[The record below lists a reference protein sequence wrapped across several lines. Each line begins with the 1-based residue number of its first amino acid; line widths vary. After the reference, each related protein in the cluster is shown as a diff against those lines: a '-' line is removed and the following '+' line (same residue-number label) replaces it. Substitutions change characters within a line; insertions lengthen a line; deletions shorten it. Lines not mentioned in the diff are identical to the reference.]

1 VIPVSWKGA
10 RRGLCA
16 LIVSAGL
23 SGCAAMFEDKT
34 PQASDADMAALS
46 HVSSEPPSLTLVTS
60 ISNRDNSGAHSALII
75 NGPERAV
82 FNPAGTWRHPLAPE
96 QGDFHR
102 NFSPG
107 MEQWFFDYHARETFR
122 IRAQTVEVP
131 MEVAAQALEAA
142 RNWGS
147 VPPAQCTRA
156 ITLILND
163 LPGFEDFGVTWWPL
177 RASDTFAELPAVTTV
192 LYTDDSPDDWSDL
205 DLEFND

>member
-1 VIPVSWKGA
+1 M
-10 RRGLCA
+10 A
-16 LIVSAGL
+16 LVAL
-23 SGCAAMFEDKT
+23 SGCAALFEDKT
-34 PQASDADMAALS
+34 PQASDAEMRALS
-46 HVSSEPPSLTLVTS
+46 YVSSDPPSLTLVTS

-82 FNPAGTWRHPLAPE
+82 FNPAGSWRHPLAPE

-102 NFSPG
+102 NFSPA
-107 MEQWFFDYHARETFR
+107 MEKWFFDYHARETFR

-131 MEVAAQALEAA
+131 PEVAAQALAAA
-142 RNWGS
+142 RVRGS

-156 ITLILND
+156 ITQILAD
-163 LPGFEDFGVTWWPL
+163 LPGFEGVGVTWFP
-177 RASDTFAELPAVTTV
+177 RTASARFANLPDVTTV

>member
-1 VIPVSWKGA
+1 MTGGVPGA
-10 RRGLCA
+10 VRRGLWAMGLC
-16 LIVSAGL
+16 VGL
-23 SGCAAMFEDKT
+23 SGCAVLFEDKT
-34 PQASDADMAALS
+34 PQASDAEMAALS
-46 HVSSEPPSLTLVTS
+46 YVSADPPSLTLVTS
-60 ISNRDNSGAHSALII
+60 ISNRDNSGAHTALII

-82 FNPAGTWRHPLAPE
+82 FNPAGSWRHPLAPE

-107 MEQWFFDYHARETFR
+107 MEKWFFDYHARETYR

-131 MEVAAQALEAA
+131 MAVAAQALEAA
-142 RNWGS
+142 RASGS

-156 ITLILND
+156 ITQILDD
-163 LPGFEDFGVTWWPL
+163 LPGFDGFGVTWWPL
-177 RASDTFAELPAVTTV
+177 RASTRFADLPGVTTV

>member
-1 VIPVSWKGA
+1 MTGGV
-10 RRGLCA
+10 RQGLRA
-16 LIVSAGL
+16 LLVVGGL
-23 SGCAAMFEDKT
+23 AALGGCADKT
-34 PQASDADMAALS
+34 PQASDADMARYS
-46 HVSSEPPSLTLVTS
+46 YVSSDPPSLTLVTS
-60 ISNRDNSGAHSALII
+60 ISNRSNAGAHSALII

-82 FNPAGTWRHPLAPE
+82 FNPAGSWRHPRAPE

-107 MEQWFFDYHARETFR
+107 MEKWFFDYHARETFR

-131 MEVAAQALEAA
+131 PEVAAQALEAA

-156 ITLILND
+156 ITRILGD
-163 LPGFEDFGVTWWPL
+163 LPGFEQMGVSWFPLHASADFA
-177 RASDTFAELPAVTTV
+177 RLPGVTTV